1 MPQRWRKIL
10 LSLLAA
16 PVLFT
21 ACNRN
26 FSSDNPITPSYI
38 PSIIINSDNMVV
50 YALDPTTG
58 LKNWQCALP
67 ISAST
72 PLGTELPIHF
82 QPSPLVYGGM
92 VYMAGTQ
99 TNPVPI
105 SDTIYKINSSTGT
118 LIKKIYLSNTSG
130 IGNNVQATPIADA
143 NLIYVATTDYGT
155 TGGTIYAID
164 TGTYVVKWSYSAGSP
179 IVSSPTIYNGQV
191 YFATTGGTVFCL
203 DKTLGTLTWNYTP
216 PISAG
221 SVPATFYSS
230 PSICAP
236 YLYIGSVADS
246 NMYCIK
252 LTSSTTTGVERWRYK
267 TNGAIYSSPAANYGV
282 CVFGSSDFNVYCLD
296 TFLIGTATVPGA
308 RWVKPTSSAVES
320 SPVINNGTVYIGS
333 FDYNLYA
340 FDIIHGNL
348 RWKFA
353 STSLIKS
360 SPIVYGNSVYVAS
373 YDKYLYS
380 VDTASGTL
388 KWSYNTNGQIQCSPA
403 IEDLSHINQN
413 NSQISGFTN

>member
-38 PSIIINSDNMVV
+38 PSIIINSDNQVV
-50 YALDPTTG
+50 YALDPTSG
-58 LKNWQCALP
+58 LKNWQYALP
-67 ISAST
+67 ILAGT
-72 PLGTELPIHF
+72 PSFPIHF
-82 QPSPLVYGGM
+82 QPSPLIYGGM
-92 VYMAGTQ
+92 VYMAEDMNYLG
-99 TNPVPI
+99 VC
-105 SDTIYKINSSTGT
+105 DTIYKINSSTGT
-118 LIKKIYLSNTSG
+118 LVTKIALSPGVSS
-130 IGNNVQATPIADA
+130 NVQATPVADA
-143 NLIYVATTDYGT
+143 NLIYVAATNGAADGV
-155 TGGTIYAID
+155 IYAID
-164 TGTYVVKWSYSAGSP
+164 TGTYVTKWSYDAGAP